1 MKNESIVRL
10 EEKSALTLSA
20 FKRWP
25 SLRGLLR
32 TSDYMIN
39 PHNYHDRN
47 MGASSEDTDQPTW
60 PIFEPMY
67 NRLIDR
73 LQRLTQSGFISG
85 FKDLQPDEGNMMAD
99 AASNAPLNTNN
110 QLDIRERFQR
120 KNKKCKNNLL

>member
-39 PHNYHDRN
+39 PHNYHDPN
-47 MGASSEDTDQPTW
+47 IGASSEDTDKPTR
-60 PIFEPMY
+60 PTFETMY

-73 LQRLTQSGFISG
+73 LQRLTQSRFISG
-85 FKDLQPDEGNMMAD
+85 LKDLLPDEGNMMAD
-99 AASNAPLNTNN
+99 ATSDTPLNTNN
-110 QLDIRERFQR
+110 QLEIRERFQR
-120 KNKKCKNNLL
+120 KNKKCKYN